1 MNVEV
6 TPLPGIGVRKD
17 FESSSGRRVGVVVR
31 RDGSTDLIASRS
43 DDPDTVE
50 LQVSLSQDEAAV
62 LGNLLGA
69 PQLVA
74 QLNDEHRELPG
85 ILTRQFELEPDSP
98 FDGRSLG
105 ATGMRTR
112 TKASIVAVMRAG
124 QVIPSPGPDFVFTAG
139 DVLVVVGTSDGLDTA
154 SKILAHG

>member
-1 MNVEV
+1 M
-6 TPLPGIGVRKD
+6 
-17 FESSSGRRVGVVVR
+17 R

>member
-17 FESSSGRRVGVVVR
+17 FEAASGRRVGVVVR
-31 RDGSTDLIASRS
+31 RDGSTDLIASRA

-74 QLNDEHRELPG
+74 QLQEEHRDLPG
-85 ILTRQFELEPDSP
+85 IMTRQFQLDPDSP
-98 FDGRSLG
+98 YDGRSLG

-112 TKASIVAVMRAG
+112 TKTSIVAVMRAG
-124 QVIPSPGPDFVFTAG
+124 QVVPSPGPDFVFTAG
-139 DVLVVVGTSDGLDTA
+139 DILVVVGTGDGLDSA

>member
-1 MNVEV
+1 VNVEV

-17 FESSSGRRVGVVVR
+17 FEAGSGRRIGVVVR

-62 LGNLLGA
+62 LGNLLGT

-74 QLNDEHRELPG
+74 QLQEEHRDLPG
-85 ILTRQFELEPDSP
+85 ILTRQFTLDPDSP
-98 FDGRSLG
+98 FDGRTLG

-124 QVIPSPGPDFVFTAG
+124 QVVPSPGPDFVFTAG
-139 DVLVVVGTSDGLDTA
+139 DVLVVVGTADGLDAA